1 MQIRGVEADFDQDP
15 GATPRPSASVLL
27 IRDSDEGLQ
36 VFMLKRSDKLS
47 FSPGFWVFPGGSVD
61 RSDFDQAGEGDELA
75 AFRFAAIREC
85 FEESRLLLA
94 AGDCESAL
102 ASMEWPQDVPEGGDF
117 LNWLGRHNLRVNSAG
132 LQTLSAW
139 TTPKQAK
146 KRFHTV
152 FFVAPAPAAQVGM
165 SDGGE
170 TVEAAWFNVAQMVR
184 DIDANVRQLMF
195 PTEMNCKW
203 LNQFATVAAV
213 KNKLCD
219 HIVPQVTPTI
229 EKRADGVWLTIPE
242 DAGYGISEKFMQ
254 S

>member
-85 FEESRLLLA
+85 FEESRFLLA
-94 AGDCESAL
+94 AGDCQQAL
-102 ASMEWPQDVPEGGDF
+102 ASLNWPQEVPAGDEF
-117 LNWLGRHNLRVNSAG
+117 LSWLNHHDLQASCAS
-132 LQTLSAW
+132 LQTLAAW

-146 KRFHTV
+146 KRFHTI
-152 FFVAPAPAAQVGM
+152 FFVAEAPAAQVGL

-170 TVEAAWFNVAQMVR
+170 TVAAAWFNVAQMVK
-184 DIDANVRQLMF
+184 DIDSGVHQLMF

-203 LNQFATVAAV
+203 LNQFETAAAV
-213 KNKLCD
+213 KDKLSH
-219 HIVPQVTPTI
+219 HIAPQVTPTI
-229 EKRADGVWLTIPE
+229 EKRADGVWLTIPA
-242 DAGYGISEKFMQ
+242 DAGYGITEKFMQ